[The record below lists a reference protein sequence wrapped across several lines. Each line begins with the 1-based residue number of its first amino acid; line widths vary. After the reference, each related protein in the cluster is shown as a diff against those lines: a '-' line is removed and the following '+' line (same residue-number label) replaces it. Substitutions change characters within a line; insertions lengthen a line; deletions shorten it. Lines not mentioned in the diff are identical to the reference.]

1 MLFGGWR
8 GRINTGEHSVSSQQ
22 SHQQRRLQSSLLHGV
37 SCLCREHSVLRP
49 VEVVGGQRQLCCCCR
64 LATVQ
69 RRGRARPDG
78 RIPNAGLRATSRG
91 LFDGS
96 SSGGRWA
103 RLDLFYIRN
112 RQTSD
117 PRRPTDRTHRATG
130 GIRE

>member
-49 VEVVGGQRQLCCCCR
+49 VEVVGGQRQLLLLPPGYCAKAR
-64 LATVQ
+64 ESRTDV
-69 RRGRARPDG
+69 GRTGEFPTLDFARILTAVEVVGD
-78 RIPNAGLRATSRG
+78 A
-91 LFDGS
+91 
-96 SSGGRWA
+96 A
-103 RLDLFYIRN
+103 RLILYTN
-112 RQTSD
+112 RQTI
-117 PRRPTDRTHRATG
+117 PTTYRQNRATG